1 MELTTIIT
9 DLQITPGIIIPPP
22 YGNDIP
28 LEECFKIVYKE
39 LQRSTRRK
47 DRIMSL
53 TNAFYLGKL
62 LDEVDDRVLLRKYS
76 QKLTEHYYRISR
88 NTFELF
94 KDSPGRIV
102 KTKLITVQ
110 MIRRLKRPELDYIQ
124 EELFEFLVGAQNL
137 EEENC

>member
-1 MELTTIIT
+1 
-9 DLQITPGIIIPPP
+9 
-22 YGNDIP
+22 
-28 LEECFKIVYKE
+28 
-39 LQRSTRRK
+39 
-47 DRIMSL
+47 MSL

-102 KTKLITVQ
+102 KTKIITVQ

>member
-1 MELTTIIT
+1 
-9 DLQITPGIIIPPP
+9 
-22 YGNDIP
+22 
-28 LEECFKIVYKE
+28 
-39 LQRSTRRK
+39 
-47 DRIMSL
+47 MSL

-88 NTFELF
+88 NTFKLF

-102 KTKLITVQ
+102 KTKIITVQ